1 MKYKKGVSGNPNGRP
16 KGTKNK
22 ATAALIERVEK
33 LIANNIDTL
42 ESDLREL
49 EPRERVKAII
59 SLLNYALPKRQS
71 IAVPLE
77 DGNANI
83 DFKFEIVDSDRNT
96 KE

>member
-16 KGTKNK
+16 KGAKNK
-22 ATAALIERVEK
+22 VTAALIERVEQ
-33 LIANNIDTL
+33 LIANNFETL

-59 SLLNYALPKRQS
+59 SLLNYALPKRHS

-77 DGNANI
+77 DGNAKL
-83 DFKFEIVDSDRNT
+83 DLKFEIIDSDGNIR
-96 KE
+96 

>member
-16 KGTKNK
+16 KGAKNK
-22 ATAALIERVEK
+22 VTAALIERVEQ
-33 LIANNIDTL
+33 LIANNFETL

-77 DGNANI
+77 DGNAKL
-83 DFKFEIVDSDRNT
+83 DLKFEIIDSDGNIR
-96 KE
+96 